1 MIRIALTAS
10 FVLVLLLVGGGILG
24 NSDVW
29 ADECPRGSLRA
40 NILSQGSGAVLSL
53 KQRTYQ
59 CRPPSVSR
67 ANVTPG
73 PSYVYEVLCDPSS
86 QQGPGTLC
94 SVAPCLQTN
103 QAFALRNL
111 RFPGGRGEPAGSACL
126 NPGQDPIVPGVTLS
140 QIAAAIRKI
149 RLPDGKIGVTPATQ
163 GLVNLKSY
171 FWVEGVSQTPVQL
184 SVGGSILR
192 AEFRVVEYQWMF
204 GRSETLVTQGPG
216 TPDLESEVNTTF
228 RRRGVYRVGVTVV
241 WVAEAYL
248 DGRRVGEVD
257 DLVSGAE
264 TTYPVAE
271 LRTVLT
277 G

>member
-1 MIRIALTAS
+1 MTRIALTAS
-10 FVLVLLLVGGGILG
+10 SVLVVLLVGGSVLG
-24 NSDVW
+24 NSDAW

-40 NILSQGSGAVLSL
+40 NILSQRSGAVLSL

-59 CRPPSVSR
+59 CRPSVTRDESVSS
-67 ANVTPG
+67 G

-111 RFPGGRGEPAGSACL
+111 RFPDGREEPAGSACL
-126 NPGQDPIVPGVTLS
+126 KPGQDTIAPGVTLA
-140 QIAAAIRKI
+140 QMIAAIRKI
-149 RLPDGKIGVTPATQ
+149 RLPGGRIGVTPATQ
-163 GLVNLKSY
+163 GLVHLKSY
-171 FWVEGVSQTPVQL
+171 FWVEGASQTPVEL
-184 SVGGSILR
+184 SIGGSILR
-192 AEFRVVEYQWMF
+192 AEFRVVEYQWTF
-204 GRSETLVTQGPG
+204 GKSETLVTEGPG

-228 RRRGVYRVGVTVV
+228 RRRGVHRVGVTVV

>member
-1 MIRIALTAS
+1 MTRIALTVS
-10 FVLVLLLVGGGILG
+10 SVLVVLLVGGSVLG
-24 NSDVW
+24 DSDAW

-53 KQRTYQ
+53 RQRTYQ
-59 CRPPSVSR
+59 CGPSMTSG
-67 ANVTPG
+67 ANVSPG

-111 RFPGGRGEPAGSACL
+111 RFPDGREEPAGSACL
-126 NPGQDPIVPGVTLS
+126 KPGQDTIAPGVTLA
-140 QIAAAIRKI
+140 QMIAAIRKI
-149 RLPDGKIGVTPATQ
+149 RLPGGKIGVTPATQ
-163 GLVNLKSY
+163 GLVHLKSY
-171 FWVEGVSQTPVQL
+171 FWVEGASQTPVQL
-184 SVGGSILR
+184 SIGGSILR
-192 AEFRVVEYQWMF
+192 AEFRVVEYQWTF
-204 GRSETLVTQGPG
+204 GQSETLVTEGPG

-228 RRRGVYRVGVTVV
+228 RRRGVHRVGVTVV

>member
-1 MIRIALTAS
+1 MTRMVLIASL
-10 FVLVLLLVGGGILG
+10 VLVLLLVGGGTLE
-24 NSDVW
+24 NSDAW

-40 NILSQGSGAVLSL
+40 NILSQGSKAVLSL
-53 KQRTYQ
+53 GQRTYQ
-59 CRPPSVSR
+59 CRASLVGR
-67 ANVTPG
+67 ANVSPG

-94 SVAPCLQTN
+94 SVAPCLHTN

-111 RFPGGRGEPAGSACL
+111 RFPDGREEPAGSACL
-126 NPGQDPIVPGVTLS
+126 RPGEDTIVPGVTLS
-140 QIAAAIRKI
+140 QITAAIREI
-149 RLPDGKIGVTPATQ
+149 RLPGGKIGVTPATR
-163 GLVNLKSY
+163 GLANLKSY

-184 SVGGSILR
+184 PIGGSILR
-192 AEFRVVEYQWMF
+192 AEFEVVEYQWKF
-204 GRSETLVTQGPG
+204 GQSKTLVTEGPG

-228 RRRGVYRVGVTVV
+228 PRRGVYRVGVTVV